1 MLHSI
6 LQRPVGVLMSFLIIL
21 IFSCL
26 AFFKLP
32 VSLLPETDVPQI
44 IIKVNLPNASPAEI
58 EQNVLRLIRDKM
70 LTIPRLKD
78 IRSEANSENGIVEL
92 FFDYGAQMQY
102 AYLEANEKID
112 QLSPN
117 LPRNLPRPQVIR
129 INTADV
135 PLIRLQVI
143 PTRIDLVAASEL
155 TEKVIKKRLEALPGI
170 SMVDI
175 NGLKRKMIGVRFK
188 HEQLNALQITEKHVL
203 QAIQENNQELGAIS
217 VLDGQYRYFLK
228 FNTRMANIA
237 DLQKLFVSTPKGNA
251 IPITQVAD
259 FEETTEQ
266 AQAIHLADQKAA
278 LVLTLHKQANAQMDK
293 LMPLIEENVQIFQ
306 KEYPYVHFK
315 TSQNQYTLLEA
326 GISNLQNDLFW
337 GGLFAFLILF
347 VFIGNYQVPLIIG
360 VILPSSLVMSFL
372 VFWVFGTSINVVSLS
387 GLALGLG
394 MTIDNAIIIFDN
406 ISKKRLQGQPL
417 MQACVSGTA
426 EMFAPLFSSGLTTLA
441 VFVPLVFLS
450 GLAGAFTTDQAISV
464 GAILATS
471 LLVSCVLLPLLYV
484 LFFRKTQRLPKED
497 TRLYLFL
504 LKSYKKIVAFLFI
517 KPRLSFAIFLSVGVL
532 GLGMAFLLPI
542 EGLPEIK
549 RNDIL
554 IKINWNEP
562 ISLAENEQRVNIIL
576 EKYKKYCQFS
586 ESDIGISQFLFRKEA
601 QTLQEAELYIDFK
614 KFEHKNALKKEINEF
629 LLRNFP
635 QARFQIAD
643 APNVFDLIF
652 GSRVPYYEAKV
663 RNINTLL
670 PVESQKMEQ
679 VSSKIK
685 MKNEATRLGKGL
697 QTETQVKI
705 EINEQTLALH
715 QISREVVLQKL
726 KNIFSEAEITSLK
739 NFGTVLPVRLIEN
752 KVNFQEKVEKS
763 FIRLDSNAVYPLS
776 SFIKIS
782 FTTDYKTIC
791 ADKTGIFHSLE
802 YPKAEDEKI
811 NQVQK
816 NIVSEVQKANLQVD
830 FAGQYF
836 ENRENLQQL
845 LIILLISIALLYLIL
860 TVEFESLRQPLIV
873 LLTLP
878 LGFTGS
884 LLGLWIGGASLNV
897 MSAIG
902 LVVMLGVIDNEA
914 ILKIDT
920 INRLRKQMP
929 LDEAIEKA
937 GEICFKPVLMTSLT
951 NILAM
956 TPFLFDTGIGG
967 DLQRPFVLAIIGG
980 LSFGTFTALFFVS
993 LAYRVLVK
1001 KTEKTQNVS

>member
-1 MLHSI
+1 MFLQHI

-21 IFSCL
+21 IFSSL

-32 VSLLPETDVPQI
+32 VSLLPEADVPQI
-44 IIKVNLPNASPAEI
+44 IIKVSLPNASPAEI
-58 EQNVLRLIRDKM
+58 EQNILRPIRDKM

-78 IRSEANSENGIVEL
+78 IRSEANSENGLVEL
-92 FFDYGAQMQY
+92 FFEYGTQMQY

-112 QLSPN
+112 QLTQN

-135 PLIRLQVI
+135 PIIRLQVI
-143 PTRIDLVAASEL
+143 PTKIDLLAASEL
-155 TEKVIKKRLEALPGI
+155 TERVIKKRLEALAGV

-175 NGLKRKMIGVRFK
+175 NGMQRKIIGVRFK
-188 HEQLNALQITEKHVL
+188 YEQLNALQLTEKQVL
-203 QAIQENNQELGAIS
+203 QVIQENNQELGAIS
-217 VLDGQYRYFLK
+217 VLEGQYRYFLK
-228 FNTRMANIA
+228 FNARLSSIN
-237 DLQKLFVSTPKGNA
+237 DLEKLAINTPKGNV

-266 AQAIHLADQKAA
+266 AQAIHLSNLQES
-278 LVLTLHKQANAQMDK
+278 LVLTLHKQADAQMDK
-293 LMPLIEENVQIFQ
+293 LMPLIETNIQILQ
-306 KEYPYVHFK
+306 KEYPYVSFRL
-315 TSQNQYTLLEA
+315 SQNQYNLLEA

-347 VFIGNYQVPLIIG
+347 IFIGNYQVPFIIG

-372 VFWVFGTSINVVSLS
+372 VFWVFGTSINIVSLS

-406 ISKKRLQGQPL
+406 ISKKRLQGQAL
-417 MQACVSGTA
+417 LQACVEGTA

-441 VFVPLVFLS
+441 VFIPLVFLS

-471 LLVSCVLLPLLYV
+471 LLVSCILLPLLYL
-484 LFFRKTQRLPKED
+484 LFFQKSQSLPKED

-504 LKSYKKIVAFLFI
+504 LKVYKKIVAFLFK
-517 KPRLSFAIFLSVGVL
+517 KPTLSFYVFLLIGVL
-532 GLGMAFLLPI
+532 GLGIAFLLPI
-542 EGLPEIK
+542 EGLTEIK
-549 RNDIL
+549 RNDVL
-554 IKINWNEP
+554 LKINWNEP
-562 ISLAENEQRVNIIL
+562 ISLAENEQRIKIIL
-576 EKYKKYCQFS
+576 EKYKKHYDFS
-586 ESDIGISQFLFRKEA
+586 EADIGISQFLFRKEA
-601 QTLQEAELYIDFK
+601 QTLQEAELYINFK
-614 KFEHKNALKKEINEF
+614 KFEHKKALKKDIKAF
-629 LLRNFP
+629 LLSNFP
-635 QARFQIAD
+635 QARFQITD

-652 GSRVPYYEAKV
+652 RSKMPYYEAKI
-663 RNINTLL
+663 RNINPSL
-670 PVESQKMEQ
+670 PVENEKMQ
-679 VSSKIK
+679 QIASKIK
-685 MKNEATRLGKGL
+685 AKHNALILGKGL
-697 QTETQVKI
+697 QTESQVKI
-705 EINEQTLALH
+705 EIQEQALALH
-715 QISREVVLQKL
+715 QVSRELVLQKL
-726 KNIFSEAEITSLK
+726 KNMFSEAEITTLK
-739 NFGTVLPVRLIEN
+739 NFGTILPIRLIEN
-752 KVNFQEKVEKS
+752 KTNFQQKLEKS
-763 FIRLDSNAVYPLS
+763 FVRLDSNSVYPLS
-776 SFIKIS
+776 SFIQFS

-791 ADKTGIFHSLE
+791 ADKTGIFHGLE
-802 YPKAEDEKI
+802 YNQAQDEEIQQIGKEI
-811 NQVQK
+811 SKEVQK
-816 NIVSEVQKANLQVD
+816 NNLQVD

-845 LIILLISIALLYLIL
+845 FVILLISVALLYLIL

-884 LLGLWIGGASLNV
+884 LIGLWIGGASLNV

-902 LVVMLGVIDNEA
+902 LVVMLGIIDNEA

-929 LDEAIEKA
+929 LDEAISKA

-951 NILAM
+951 NILAL

-993 LAYRVLVK
+993 LAYRVLAK
-1001 KTEKTQNVS
+1001 K